1 MKEVIYLKKI
11 LILLVSVVVMIGLG
25 GCYNNDSESADS
37 SIEYLHKSAAA
48 EVTED
53 HLLRNSE
60 EYKSF
65 MEKLELFAFKLT
77 VEIYN
82 DTNKTSNLSISPIS
96 IYMAL
101 AMAISGSDG
110 ATKNEM
116 LDAVGVTEEEVLE
129 FTKYLYA
136 FTNSVYYDDEKKVA
150 AISELSNSIWIDN
163 NISLKEK
170 GINVLAE
177 SFNADSYYVPFYD
190 DNSAANKAF
199 ADYVK
204 SKSRGLIEKPASTFK
219 KETLFVLAN
228 TYYMKEVWN
237 EYGNDLKSTKD
248 SYDFINN
255 DGSVIKEFLLESPYT
270 VGKMYETESFSHYY
284 AQTDHGY
291 KIKFIVPKDGYAL
304 EDVFTVEN
312 LVSINCINSYV
323 NDWEEGYCYN
333 TRVLFPAFEAEYSKN
348 IKSILENKFN
358 IRTLFS
364 DYCDMS
370 NLSDEDMICSAVIH
384 QSKLK
389 VDKSGIEG
397 AALTYL
403 PMTANSAPAP
413 TVEVYLDYI
422 VDRAFGYVLTGCDG
436 TILFSGV
443 VNTI

>member
-1 MKEVIYLKKI
+1 MAVIVI
-11 LILLVSVVVMIGLG
+11 IGLV
-25 GCYNNDSESADS
+25 GCCNIDDESVGS
-37 SIEYLHKSAAA
+37 NEEYLLKPAAA
-48 EVTED
+48 EVKED
-53 HLLRNSE
+53 FSLRNSE

-82 DTNKTSNLSISPIS
+82 DTNKTSNLSISPVS

-101 AMAISGSDG
+101 AMAISGSNG
-110 ATKNEM
+110 TTKNEM

-136 FTNSVYYDDEKKVA
+136 FTNSVYYDDAKKVA

-163 NISLKEK
+163 NIRLKEK

-190 DNSAANKAF
+190 DNSSANQAF

-204 SKSRGLIEKPASTFK
+204 SKSRGLIENPASTFE
-219 KETLFVLAN
+219 KETLFVLVN

-237 EYGNDLKSTKD
+237 EYGDDLKSTKD
-248 SYDFINN
+248 SYDFRNN
-255 DGSVIKEFLLESPYT
+255 DGSTIKKFLLESPYT
-270 VGKMYETESFSHYY
+270 VGQMYETESFSHYY

-291 KIKFIVPKDGYAL
+291 KIKFIVPKDGYKL

-312 LVSINCINSYV
+312 LVTINSISSYA

-333 TRVLFPAFEAEYSKN
+333 TRVLFPAFEADYSKP
-348 IKSILENKFN
+348 ILEDKFN

-370 NLSDEDMICSAVIH
+370 NLSDENMICSAVIH

-422 VDRAFGYVLTGCDG
+422 VDRAFGYVLTDNSG
-436 TILFSGV
+436 TILFGGV